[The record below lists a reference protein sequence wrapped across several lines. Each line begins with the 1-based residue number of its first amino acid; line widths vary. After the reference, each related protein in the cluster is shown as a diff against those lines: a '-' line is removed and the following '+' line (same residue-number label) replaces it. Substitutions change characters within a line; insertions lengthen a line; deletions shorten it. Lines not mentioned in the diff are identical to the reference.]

1 MKISIV
7 TVVYNDVCGI
17 RETIN
22 SVLEQS
28 YDNIE
33 FIVVD
38 GGSTDGTIQV
48 IEEYFNQI
56 AYFISEPDRGVYD
69 AMNKGANVATGEW
82 IIYMNSG
89 DCFFEKD
96 VLAKIFVNSSKL
108 LLNVDAIFSDMVCSE
123 NSRVI
128 KARGLLKIW
137 IGNPCSHQSFFVKTH
152 LMKERPFD
160 LKYVVSADYDF
171 IYNLYYNKCS
181 FLYLKDIVIAKCIS
195 SVGLSKTHSPY
206 IILRDSFLITKKYA
220 NNYHILCKFIYCVSA
235 YILAKIRK
243 F

>member
-1 MKISIV
+1 MKRSIV

-171 IYNLYYNKCS
+171 IYNLY
-181 FLYLKDIVIAKCIS
+181 
-195 SVGLSKTHSPY
+195 
-206 IILRDSFLITKKYA
+206 
-220 NNYHILCKFIYCVSA
+220 
-235 YILAKIRK
+235 
-243 F
+243 